1 MVITDFL
8 ERNAR
13 LYGSDIALV
22 EVNPSEERDSAVT
35 WREASLI
42 AEAQPD
48 AQGSLP
54 YLLACLNPA
63 ASAYALCVLPC
74 TQPGRLYHE
83 PLCRIS
89 LGTLDANLPIGLF
102 GRYESCRLSFDSN
115 VENRRVFVQDLAA
128 REAVDVTDRVALSG
142 PSLTLP
148 GALVERLCAVN
159 QPAGDTSSPAVV
171 VTLA

>member
-48 AQGSLP
+48 RTGANCRGEILTGVQTGSP
-54 YLLACLNPA
+54 
-63 ASAYALCVLPC
+63 
-74 TQPGRLYHE
+74 T
-83 PLCRIS
+83 
-89 LGTLDANLPIGLF
+89 F
-102 GRYESCRLSFDSN
+102 F
-115 VENRRVFVQDLAA
+115 
-128 REAVDVTDRVALSG
+128 
-142 PSLTLP
+142 
-148 GALVERLCAVN
+148 
-159 QPAGDTSSPAVV
+159 
-171 VTLA
+171 

>member
-48 AQGSLP
+48 AP
-54 YLLACLNPA
+54 YRRELSWERRGQRR
-63 ASAYALCVLPC
+63 SAR
-74 TQPGRLYHE
+74 RLY
-83 PLCRIS
+83 
-89 LGTLDANLPIGLF
+89 D
-102 GRYESCRLSFDSN
+102 
-115 VENRRVFVQDLAA
+115 VQ
-128 REAVDVTDRVALSG
+128 R
-142 PSLTLP
+142 
-148 GALVERLCAVN
+148 
-159 QPAGDTSSPAVV
+159 
-171 VTLA
+171 

>member
-48 AQGSLP
+48 APYRRELSWPDLFRHSQGRVHRRSAQLP
-54 YLLACLNPA
+54 V
-63 ASAYALCVLPC
+63 CV
-74 TQPGRLYHE
+74 R
-83 PLCRIS
+83 
-89 LGTLDANLPIGLF
+89 
-102 GRYESCRLSFDSN
+102 
-115 VENRRVFVQDLAA
+115 
-128 REAVDVTDRVALSG
+128 
-142 PSLTLP
+142 
-148 GALVERLCAVN
+148 
-159 QPAGDTSSPAVV
+159 
-171 VTLA
+171 

>member
-48 AQGSLP
+48 AP
-54 YLLACLNPA
+54 YRRELSWQDFDRRANRFANFLLSRNVRRHEGRH
-63 ASAYALCVLPC
+63 SAD
-74 TQPGRLYHE
+74 E
-83 PLCRIS
+83 
-89 LGTLDANLPIGLF
+89 
-102 GRYESCRLSFDSN
+102 
-115 VENRRVFVQDLAA
+115 
-128 REAVDVTDRVALSG
+128 LSG
-142 PSLTLP
+142 MAADLFRHSQGRVHRRSAQLP
-148 GALVERLCAVN
+148 VCVR
-159 QPAGDTSSPAVV
+159 
-171 VTLA
+171 

>member
-48 AQGSLP
+48 E
-54 YLLACLNPA
+54 
-63 ASAYALCVLPC
+63 
-74 TQPGRLYHE
+74 R
-83 PLCRIS
+83 
-89 LGTLDANLPIGLF
+89 
-102 GRYESCRLSFDSN
+102 
-115 VENRRVFVQDLAA
+115 
-128 REAVDVTDRVALSG
+128 AV
-142 PSLTLP
+142 
-148 GALVERLCAVN
+148 
-159 QPAGDTSSPAVV
+159 PAGAFM
-171 VTLA
+171 AGF

>member
-48 AQGSLP
+48 AP
-54 YLLACLNPA
+54 YRRSFHGGILTAGP
-63 ASAYALCVLPC
+63 
-74 TQPGRLYHE
+74 T
-83 PLCRIS
+83 
-89 LGTLDANLPIGLF
+89 GLQT
-102 GRYESCRLSFDSN
+102 SF
-115 VENRRVFVQDLAA
+115 
-128 REAVDVTDRVALSG
+128 
-142 PSLTLP
+142 
-148 GALVERLCAVN
+148 
-159 QPAGDTSSPAVV
+159 
-171 VTLA
+171 